1 MRTRSGPT
9 WSGTGRFGA
18 YGAGPGPGS
27 VPQAPP
33 AAPHGIL
40 QHHGVSFFF
49 SFYDSEV
56 AALRRQFR
64 PAPVSCC
71 LATDQQAGHAP
82 SAVAMAAEPAW

>member
-1 MRTRSGPT
+1 MERDRARALSLRPRRPRLTAFYST
-9 WSGTGRFGA
+9 TGFR
-18 YGAGPGPGS
+18 
-27 VPQAPP
+27 
-33 AAPHGIL
+33 
-40 QHHGVSFFF
+40 FFF

-71 LATDQQAGHAP
+71 LATDQPAGHAP